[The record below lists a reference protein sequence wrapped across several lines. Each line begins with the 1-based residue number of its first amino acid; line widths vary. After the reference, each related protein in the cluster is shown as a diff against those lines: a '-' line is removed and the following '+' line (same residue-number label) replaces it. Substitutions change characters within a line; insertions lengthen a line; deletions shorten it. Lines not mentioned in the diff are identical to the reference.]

1 MSVYAE
7 HLRNTIIK
15 EVANGDK
22 PLDGLKI
29 SVDAGNGTAG
39 FYAYDVLEPLG
50 ANVSGSQFTEP
61 NGMFP
66 NHIPNP
72 ENSVAIASACEMV
85 KKASRISVLF
95 LTLMQTEWAVL
106 TQAGARSTETVL
118 WRLPLLLHLKVIP
131 AALLLQIA

>member
-72 ENSVAIASACEMV
+72 ETQLQLPPHAKWL
-85 KKASRISVLF
+85 KKQVGF
-95 LTLMQTEWAVL
+95 
-106 TQAGARSTETVL
+106 RSYF
-118 WRLPLLLHLKVIP
+118 
-131 AALLLQIA
+131 